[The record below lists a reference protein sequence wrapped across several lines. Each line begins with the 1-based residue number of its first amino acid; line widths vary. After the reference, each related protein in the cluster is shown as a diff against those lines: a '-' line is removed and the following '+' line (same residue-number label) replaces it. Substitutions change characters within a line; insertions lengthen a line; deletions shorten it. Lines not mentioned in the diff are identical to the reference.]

1 MPKKYMSLPS
11 CPECGR
17 VFTEEEIAEMVIPFL
32 DENLEKVFQWY
43 GVSNEII
50 EAIKRENEL
59 RSSQK

>member
-50 EAIKRENEL
+50 EAIKRENKL